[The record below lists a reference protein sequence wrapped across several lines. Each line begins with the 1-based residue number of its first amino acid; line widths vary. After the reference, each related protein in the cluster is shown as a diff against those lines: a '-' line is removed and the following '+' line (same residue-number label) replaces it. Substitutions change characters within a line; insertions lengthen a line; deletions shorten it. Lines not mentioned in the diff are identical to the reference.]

1 MILLQVFFCFSGR
14 INRAD
19 YWRLIILLAFAV
31 LCAGLLAGLVLS
43 AAGRVLGWQ
52 GNHTFALGFGSL
64 SLDIPAI
71 GELGT
76 IAFKSG
82 IAALLVCVPVSAKRL
97 HDRGKSG
104 WWLLVFFAA
113 PAILSSTVAVAGEG
127 LQPVLEAAGAAL
139 SVWAFAA
146 LACLRGTAGPNAY
159 GDDPLAA

>member
-1 MILLQVFFCFSGR
+1 MDAASIVLLPDRKNIAVRKAPGSLLNKFAIGRGFGCGRFCRCRFCR
-14 INRAD
+14 R
-19 YWRLIILLAFAV
+19 WLAFGDQVIDYAV
-31 LCAGLLAGLVLS
+31 
-43 AAGRVLGWQ
+43 
-52 GNHTFALGFGSL
+52 N
-64 SLDIPAI
+64 
-71 GELGT
+71 
-76 IAFKSG
+76 
-82 IAALLVCVPVSAKRL
+82 IAADVGGHPAG

>member
-1 MILLQVFFCFSGR
+1 MNVRQVFFSFSGR

-31 LCAGLLAGLVLS
+31 LCAGLLTGLVLS

-52 GNHTFALGFGSL
+52 GNHIFALGFGSL

-71 GELGT
+71 GGLGT

-82 IAALLVCVPVSAKRL
+82 IAALLVCVPVSVKRL

-139 SVWAFAA
+139 SVWAFAE